1 MVVYVMN
8 IIIKHIWIGNVTTF
22 CYLQYISTYIK
33 IPLNVSFVYTFVF
46 HTFVFH
52 TFVFHTFVFHTT

>member
-52 TFVFHTFVFHTT
+52 TT